1 MTSALIH
8 LESAREQELNYSKR
22 VKLPLNEF
30 KLKKLLY
37 DSQAIRLIQIPL
49 VLSMASPILDVAQ
62 WSIPLLQMV
71 EVNRYVY

>member
-8 LESAREQELNYSKR
+8 LESTREQELNYSKR

-71 EVNRYVY
+71 EVG